1 MATWIVRKDLEGD
14 CTEQPLYFEEG
25 SPVMRIPGVLSLE
38 EFAAQQLGP
47 GERLRPGGGIYW
59 IEFHGTRIGFFEV
72 LDWRVRLVPQRPSQ
86 SPSQSP

>member
-14 CTEQPLYFEEG
+14 CTERPLYFEEG

-47 GERLRPGGGIYW
+47 GERLRPGAGVYW
-59 IEFHGTRIGFFEV
+59 IEFNGTRIGFFEV
-72 LDWRVRLVPQRPSQ
+72 FDSRVRLVPQRPSQ
-86 SPSQSP
+86 SL